1 MEIMLRKSNNIPVKL
16 LGYARQRLG
25 DLADTAKKKYQA
37 KLQKEIYN
45 KRESTKNIVYKVVIH
60 L

>member
-25 DLADTAKKKYQA
+25 DLADTAKKISGKTS
-37 KLQKEIYN
+37 KG
-45 KRESTKNIVYKVVIH
+45 NI
-60 L
+60 